1 MGGEAFGPVKVPCP
15 RIGECQRQEA
25 GMSGFGSRD
34 SGGEDREFPEKKLG
48 KRIIFEM

>member
-34 SGGEDREFPEKKLG
+34 RGGEDRGFSEKKLG
-48 KRIIFEM
+48 IGIALEM